1 MNSISLNANAKINLG
16 LDVTGLRDD
25 GYHLVRMIMQEI
37 DLHDDIIIEKTE
49 SDGIELILK
58 NTDLPADQSNLAYR
72 AAALL
77 KETFSLPGGVRITL
91 SKNIPVAAG
100 LAGGSTD
107 AAAVLKGMNHL
118 FSLGLSCE
126 ELCKYGVKLGADVPF
141 CILGGTALSEGIGEL
156 LTPLS
161 AMPDCHLLL
170 VKPSVGVSTAQ
181 VYHDLDAVKDPKHP
195 DIDAQLSALKEGD
208 LSSLC
213 THMENILETVTIPLH
228 QVISEIKEDMLS
240 SGAVQSLMSGSG
252 PTVFAVYTDEAV
264 AQKALISLQEKYPD
278 FRCILT
284 KPSI

>member
-37 DLHDDIIIEKTE
+37 DLHDDIVIEKAD
-49 SDGIELILK
+49 SDGIELILQ

-77 KETFSLPGGVRITL
+77 KESFSLPGGVRITL

-107 AAAVLKGMNHL
+107 AAAVLKGMNEL
-118 FSLGLSCE
+118 FSLGLSTE
-126 ELCKYGVKLGADVPF
+126 ALCKYGLRLGADVPF

-170 VKPSVGVSTAQ
+170 VKPAVGVSTAQ
-181 VYHDLDAVKDPKHP
+181 VYHDLDAVENPKHP
-195 DIDAQLSALKEGD
+195 DIDAQLLALKEKD

-213 THMENILETVTIPLH
+213 AHMENILETVTIPLH
-228 QVISEIKEDMLS
+228 PVISEIKEDLLS
-240 SGAVQSLMSGSG
+240 AGAIQSLMSGSG
-252 PTVFAVYTDEAV
+252 PTVFAVYRKREIAE
-264 AQKALISLQEKYPD
+264 KARISLQEKYPD

-284 KPSI
+284 KPAV